1 MISAVLVAAYP
12 ELVPFMADETMLSTP
27 GVEATDYTLA
37 EYMNYAEQIISRTD
51 RLKAAGKLMVKPLV
65 C

>member
-1 MISAVLVAAYP
+1 MAAYP

-37 EYMNYAEQIISRTD
+37 EYMNYAEQIISRSD
-51 RLKAAGKLMVKPLV
+51 RLKAAGKLMVKPLA